1 MNRGKRKGFVTVTL
15 IVLALV
21 AAVLIDVIDGAAGS
35 ASTPS
40 SPSTKSIGSDRAT
53 PGLTNGSGTSGSSG
67 GSIGAGNYRTVGSS
81 VNLRSGASTTTAIVT
96 TMLDLGSPVTLSC
109 YVRGS
114 SVGGDP
120 WWYRGSFI
128 SAHGYIAG
136 YWVNTG
142 PDPAKTHLPAC

>member
-1 MNRGKRKGFVTVTL
+1 MNRGKRKTFVTVTL

-21 AAVLIDVIDGAAGS
+21 AAVLIDVIDGAAGG

-40 SPSTKSIGSDRAT
+40 SQSTKSGQSNLIAPGGSNGAAGSDGSA
-53 PGLTNGSGTSGSSG
+53 GL
-67 GSIGAGNYRTVGSS
+67 GNYRTVGTD
-81 VNLRSGASTTTAIVT
+81 VNLRAGAATTTAIVT
-96 TMLDLGSPVTLSC
+96 TMVDLGSPVTLSC

-120 WWYRGSFI
+120 WWYRAGFI
-128 SAHGYIAG
+128 SAHGYVAG

>member
-1 MNRGKRKGFVTVTL
+1 MNRGKRKTFVTVTL

-21 AAVLIDVIDGAAGS
+21 AAVLIDVIDGAAGG
-35 ASTPS
+35 ASTL
-40 SPSTKSIGSDRAT
+40 IA
-53 PGLTNGSGTSGSSG
+53 PGASG
-67 GSIGAGNYRTVGSS
+67 GSSNGAGGSVGAGNYRTVGTD
-81 VNLRSGASTTTAIVT
+81 VNLRAGAATTTAIVT
-96 TMLDLGSPVTLSC
+96 TMVDLGSPVTLSC

-120 WWYRGSFI
+120 WWYRASFI
-128 SAHGYIAG
+128 SAHGYVAG

>member
-1 MNRGKRKGFVTVTL
+1 MNRGKRKTFVTVTL

-21 AAVLIDVIDGAAGS
+21 AAVLIDVIDGAAGG

-40 SPSTKSIGSDRAT
+40 SHSTNSGPSNLTA
-53 PGLTNGSGTSGSSG
+53 PGASG
-67 GSIGAGNYRTVGSS
+67 GSSNGAGGSVGAGNYRTVGTD
-81 VNLRSGASTTTAIVT
+81 VNLRAGATTTTAIVT
-96 TMLDLGSPVTLSC
+96 TMVDLGSPVTLSC

-120 WWYRGSFI
+120 WWYRASFI
-128 SAHGYIAG
+128 SAHGYVAG